1 MPLVLAAAFALAACE
16 AGGEEPSPTPSIT
29 PTALASEPAPS
40 PTVIG
45 QDPLVTWSP
54 EPKAVGERGE
64 GWLGE
69 RLLVTAPGDVHLHVE
84 PVSTSMTLGFEGG
97 ARSLAIWIEIENAGD
112 ADWNGVFGAQVTL
125 TDELGNTYLPVASPT
140 PGDLHPDPD
149 RYGFTNRNLMR
160 PVAVPTGERTQGVLV
175 FRPTLGNRTA
185 RLHVTLDGQRT
196 TSWVVNIGQL

>member
-1 MPLVLAAAFALAACE
+1 MLAAVFALAACDT
-16 AGGEEPSPTPSIT
+16 GGGGASPTPSIT
-29 PTALASEPAPS
+29 PTAHASGPAPS
-40 PTVIG
+40 ATVVG

-69 RLLVTAPGDVHLHVE
+69 TLLVTAPGDVQLHVE
-84 PVSTSMTLGFEGG
+84 PVSTSMTLAFEGG
-97 ARSLAIWIEIENAGD
+97 ARSLAIWIDIENAGD
-112 ADWNGVFGAQVTL
+112 ADWNGVFGAQATL
-125 TDELGNTYLPVASPT
+125 TDELGNTYLPVASPA
-140 PGDLHPDPD
+140 PDDLHPDPD

-160 PVAVPTGERTQGVLV
+160 PIAVPTGERTQGVLV

-185 RLHVTLDGQRT
+185 RLQVTLDGQRT